1 MRALAWD
8 DKPDDYMQDLRRHF
22 GTFGIDLQIEADV
35 GKFLEAYRSGGW
47 QFVVTDLYLEISP
60 AQGDLD
66 PSHGVAVAR
75 NLSRDLAV
83 YVVTGEYERMTRE
96 QLGFPPGVVIKSK
109 STHPAWMAGEIVDDL
124 KRRGLFYDPRRV
136 FLIYGH
142 DRGWTGLREKVR
154 LFLKDDELEVI
165 EISGVNLHTEILAG
179 LLEKMTDC
187 AAFIALCTPDDRID
201 GTPARYQPR
210 QNVLM
215 EIGMV
220 LGLSRGLQRLT
231 ILQGWRPDPQHQ
243 AQLPSDLAGV
253 VTIRMEGEFEHYHK
267 QLRDRLIGLGV
278 QMRGG
283 G

>member
-8 DKPDDYMQDLRRHF
+8 DRPRDYMQDLRRRL
-22 GTFGIDLQIEADV
+22 GKFGIDLQIEADV

-47 QFVVTDLYLEISP
+47 QFIVTDLYLANWP
-60 AQGDLD
+60 AEGDLD
-66 PSHGVAVAR
+66 SSHGVKVAR
-75 NLSRDLAV
+75 DFSRDVPV
-83 YVVTGEYERMTRE
+83 YVVTGEYDRMTRE
-96 QLGFPPGVVIKSK
+96 QLKLPAGVVIKSK

-124 KRRGLFYDPRRV
+124 KRRGLFYEPRRV

-142 DRGWTGLREKVR
+142 DRGWPGLREKVR

-165 EISGVNLHTEILAG
+165 EISGVNLRTEILAG
-179 LLEKMTDC
+179 LLDKMTDC

-201 GTPARYQPR
+201 GVPARYQPR

-231 ILQGWRPDPQHQ
+231 ILQGLRPDPQHQ

-253 VTIRMEGEFEHYHK
+253 VTIRMEGDFEHYCD